1 MFYDIPEKRI
11 TFNKNKLPTKLEV
24 LGRLLFCIS
33 PGKMSLN
40 DACKLVVD
48 EVMDIWQKI
57 YTTRIFS
64 ENRTLVTSLKRLHG
78 RYYGVFKNSN
88 RDSKAE
94 KNKRSKLMKFLA
106 PIWNIECSD
115 NRKRAKL
122 DIPSTSAAISSDSDV
137 SSNVSDP
144 SFIPPVPVRKRPQK
158 KAFGMTPHLAAAL
171 DRTGTSDRDASLL
184 ILATADSCGV
194 DVSQVCA
201 SHSNVRRNRMKNR
214 QNTFD
219 QEREKLIRDSSNAN
233 FVLHWDGKKMLDTT
247 NNRATAT
254 DYKVERLAILLSNGK
269 DTYILNVPKLTSG
282 HAVTHFNAIKDTLD
296 GYDRIKNRIKGM
308 CFDNT
313 NVNTG
318 DKEGVCVRLR
328 KEFDN
333 YILTFSCRLH
343 IFDLVL
349 SRVFSATLDETTE
362 SPNIKL
368 FVDFKKTW
376 DDINPAIFEPG
387 INENLIDSAFVNNE
401 RRDLIDFL
409 RNQLE
414 IQKPD
419 RHDYI
424 ELMQL
429 SILFLG
435 GEGNFRIRA
444 PGAVHRA
451 RFMMKA
457 ILALKICL
465 LRGQLEIDG
474 NFLSVH

>member
-1 MFYDIPEKRI
+1 M
-11 TFNKNKLPTKLEV
+11 L
-24 LGRLLFCIS
+24 
-33 PGKMSLN
+33 LN

-48 EVMDIWQKI
+48 EVMEIWKKKCK
-57 YTTRIFS
+57 TKDLS
-64 ENRTLVTSLKRLHG
+64 ENKNVVTCLKRLHN
-78 RYYGVFKNSN
+78 RYYGVLKNSN
-88 RDSKAE
+88 RHGKAE

-106 PIWNIECSD
+106 PIWMIECSD

-122 DIPSTSAAISSDSDV
+122 DIPSTSAAISSESGG
-137 SSNVSDP
+137 SSNVSDTED
-144 SFIPPVPVRKRPQK
+144 FIPSPVRKRPQK

-171 DRTGTSDRDASLL
+171 DRARTSDRDASLL

-194 DVSQVCA
+194 DVSQVSA
-201 SHSNVRRNRMKNR
+201 SHSNVRRIRMKNR
-214 QNTFD
+214 QQTFE
-219 QEREKLIRDSSNAN
+219 QEREKLIRESSNAN

-247 NNRATAT
+247 NNRATAS
-254 DYKVERLAILLSNGK
+254 DHKVERLAILLSNGK
-269 DTYILNVPKLTSG
+269 DTYILEVPKLTSG
-282 HAVTHFNAIKDTLD
+282 HAVTHFNAIKKALNDYH
-296 GYDRIKNRIKGM
+296 GIRERIKAM

-318 DKEGVCVRLR
+318 DKEGVCVKLR
-328 KEFDN
+328 KEFDD
-333 YILTFSCRLH
+333 YILTFSCSLH

-349 SRVFSATLDETTE
+349 SKVFSATLDETTE

-387 INENLIDSAFVNNE
+387 INENLIDSAFENNE

-424 ELMQL
+424 ELIQL

-474 NFLSVH
+474 NL